1 MTKCKRATSY
11 LMVDNSYNNNTTTT
25 ASGTYQGIMS
35 FGVEQP
41 VFRNNI
47 VKSQTSQQQSLVGIP
62 NQDNHYN
69 T

>member
-47 VKSQTSQQQSLVGIP
+47 VK
-62 NQDNHYN
+62 
-69 T
+69 